1 MAEIP
6 LKNYYALKM
15 VFESFGLIA
24 FEIEFSVIKLIIL
37 VENEEPLKL
46 SIQLISLKEVIIPR
60 KSKFS
65 LIKS

>member
-1 MAEIP
+1 
-6 LKNYYALKM
+6 M
-15 VFESFGLIA
+15 VFESLGLIA

-37 VENEEPLKL
+37 VENEKPLKL
-46 SIQLISLKEVIIPR
+46 SILLISLKEVIIPR